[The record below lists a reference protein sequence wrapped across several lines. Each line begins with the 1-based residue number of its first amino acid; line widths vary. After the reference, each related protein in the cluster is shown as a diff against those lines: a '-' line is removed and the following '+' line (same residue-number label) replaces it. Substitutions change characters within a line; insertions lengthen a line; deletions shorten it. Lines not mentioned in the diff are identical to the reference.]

1 MTPSSP
7 KLAVAGAAVLALGA
21 GGGVGAAAI
30 FSRPTVE
37 KTTTVV
43 QPSSASSVAA
53 VTTTRNATIG
63 EIYRRDKQS
72 VVEIKTG
79 EGEGSGF
86 VLDAGGDIVA
96 NQHAVIGPTTVQ
108 AL

>member
-30 FSRPTVE
+30 FSHPTVE

-43 QPSSASSVAA
+43 Q
-53 VTTTRNATIG
+53 R
-63 EIYRRDKQS
+63 
-72 VVEIKTG
+72 
-79 EGEGSGF
+79 
-86 VLDAGGDIVA
+86 
-96 NQHAVIGPTTVQ
+96 
-108 AL
+108 